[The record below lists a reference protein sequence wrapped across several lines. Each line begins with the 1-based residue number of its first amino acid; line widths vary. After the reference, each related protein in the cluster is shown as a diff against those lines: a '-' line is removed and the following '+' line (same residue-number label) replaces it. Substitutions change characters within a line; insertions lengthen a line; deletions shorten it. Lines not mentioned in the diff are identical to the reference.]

1 MEKESTNLQEY
12 QLKNNVAFQTEFF
25 LVYNLRYCSLRSQKR
40 SQNSFQIAC
49 GNGILACMS
58 RDSGV

>member
-25 LVYNLRYCSLRSQKR
+25 LVYNLRYCSLRSQ
-40 SQNSFQIAC
+40 
-49 GNGILACMS
+49 
-58 RDSGV
+58 